1 LWEVVGGTG
10 FEPDLPIDKIS
21 RDDVIRFRDDIV
33 RSGAATPT
41 TQKYLDTLNALF
53 RWAKRERQLLQV
65 NPAEDIRPPRDTR
78 PSDKK
83 GRRPF
88 SPNEL
93 RTILAEA
100 KKQWSKSDRERDL
113 LMMLRVLI
121 YTGARPEEIAQLR
134 PCDVRDGVI
143 HINDEDGKLI
153 KNAASIRNVPIHSAI
168 ADFEEFA
175 RSGQAV
181 GLQKLRGDHRSKSRS
196 PEL

>member
-1 LWEVVGGTG
+1 MRSA
-10 FEPDLPIDKIS
+10 KI
-21 RDDVIRFRDDIV
+21 
-33 RSGAATPT
+33 ATPT

-53 RWAKRERQLLQV
+53 RWAKRERQLLQL
-65 NPAEDIRPPRDTR
+65 NPAEDFRPPRDTR

-88 SPNEL
+88 RPEEL
-93 RTILAEA
+93 RAILVEA
-100 KKQWSKSDRERDL
+100 KRLWSKSDRERDL

-168 ADFEEFA
+168 ADFEDFA
-175 RSGQAV
+175 RSGHELV
-181 GLQKLRGDHRSKSRS
+181 FKSFEGICIS
-196 PEL
+196 SNFV